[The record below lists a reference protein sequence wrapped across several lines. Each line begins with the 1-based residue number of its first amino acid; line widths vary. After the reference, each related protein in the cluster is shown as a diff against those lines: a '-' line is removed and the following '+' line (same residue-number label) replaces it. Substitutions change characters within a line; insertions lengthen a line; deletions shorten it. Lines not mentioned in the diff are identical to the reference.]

1 MIKVVLVDDDVLIRE
16 GLRLIIEQETDLEV
30 SGQAADGKEA
40 VAMVDRLQPD
50 VVLMDIRMPL
60 MDGLAATA
68 AITATGDARVIILT
82 TFELDEYVFE
92 ALRAGASGFLL
103 KRTPPEQLLE
113 AIRVVAAGEALLAPS
128 VTKKLIEAFAAR
140 PQRERES
147 SRVVDCPRE
156 RSAHRNRAR
165 ALQPGP
171 RRRAVHLRQHRQDT
185 RQTSL
190 SKDWRARPRPGSGDR
205 VRGRP
210 DLGPYPIRRG

>member
-30 SGQAADGKEA
+30 AGQAADGKEA
-40 VAMVDRLQPD
+40 VAMVDHLRPD
-50 VVLMDIRMPL
+50 VVLMDIRMPV

-68 AITATGDARVIILT
+68 AIKATSDARVIILT

-140 PQRERES
+140 PQREAKAVESLTAREKEVLIGIGRGLS
-147 SRVVDCPRE
+147 NQDLAEELFISDNTVKTHVKRVFLKIGARD
-156 RSAHRNRAR
+156 RA
-165 ALQPGP
+165 Q
-171 RRRAVHLRQHRQDT
+171 AVVIAYEAGL
-185 RQTSL
+185 
-190 SKDWRARPRPGSGDR
+190 
-205 VRGRP
+205 
-210 DLGPYPIRRG
+210 I

>member
-16 GLRLIIEQETDLEV
+16 GLRLIIEQESDLEV
-30 SGQAADGKEA
+30 AGQAADGKEA
-40 VAMVDRLQPD
+40 MAMVDRLQPD
-50 VVLMDIRMPL
+50 VVLMDIRMPV

-68 AITATGDARVIILT
+68 AITRASDARVIILT

-140 PQRERES
+140 PQREAKAVES
-147 SRVVDCPRE
+147 LTARE
-156 RSAHRNRAR
+156 REVLRGIGRGLSNQDLAEELFISDNTVKTHVKRVFLKIGARDRA
-165 ALQPGP
+165 Q
-171 RRRAVHLRQHRQDT
+171 AVVIAYEAGL
-185 RQTSL
+185 
-190 SKDWRARPRPGSGDR
+190 
-205 VRGRP
+205 
-210 DLGPYPIRRG
+210 I

>member
-30 SGQAADGKEA
+30 AGQAADGKEA
-40 VAMVDRLQPD
+40 VAMVDHLQPD
-50 VVLMDIRMPL
+50 VVLMDIRMPV

-68 AITATGDARVIILT
+68 AITATSDARVIILT

-140 PQRERES
+140 PQREAKAIES
-147 SRVVDCPRE
+147 LTARE
-156 RSAHRNRAR
+156 REVLKGIGRGLSNQDLAKELFISDNTVKTHVKRVFLKIGARDRA
-165 ALQPGP
+165 Q
-171 RRRAVHLRQHRQDT
+171 AVVIAYEAGL
-185 RQTSL
+185 
-190 SKDWRARPRPGSGDR
+190 
-205 VRGRP
+205 
-210 DLGPYPIRRG
+210 I